1 MSKNTKCIQCA
12 DVPLSLETILK
23 SLVRQDSDGNN
34 YIPLQ
39 VLICDSDDDLA
50 AECGSDFTAEQ
61 LLRSVLVIDDCG
73 HCALQVSLDA
83 TSLTT
88 ICDECDDDQQPLL

>member
-1 MSKNTKCIQCA
+1 MSLNTKCITCS

-23 SLVRQDSDGNN
+23 SLIRQDSDGNN

-39 VLICDSDDDLA
+39 ILACSSSDELA
-50 AECGSDFTAEQ
+50 AECGSDYTAEQ

-73 HCALQVSLDA
+73 HCAVQVSLDA
-83 TSLTT
+83 TSFSL
-88 ICDECDDDQQPLL
+88 ICDECPEDQGPI